1 VIPNRAH
8 AQGPDPGP
16 FAAVIANLGATVERM
31 HGELLAQ
38 RQILESLL
46 AVLAP
51 ASNGPDVG
59 TDARTA
65 APTNGSDLLNAQ
77 EVAGIMR
84 CNPRT
89 LRSMRRAK
97 RFPDPI
103 QVGRKQFWRRDTVE
117 SWTERNP

>member
-16 FAAVIANLGATVERM
+16 FASVIANLGATVERM

-59 TDARTA
+59 TDNA
-65 APTNGSDLLNAQ
+65 APTNGSDLLTVT
-77 EVAGIMR
+77 EVAGILR
-84 CNPRT
+84 CHPRT

-117 SWTERNP
+117 AWTERNP